1 MAPYK
6 FLTTTKVETL
16 CCKKALGSLDVVVR
30 RSQVFLKGYLEF
42 ESIACHQAF
51 SLKLDRPPMF
61 NNTVV
66 HFLSFHARDRQTV
79 SDEGES
85 ALDHL
90 WSCA

>member
-6 FLTTTKVETL
+6 FLTTTKLVTL

-61 NNTVV
+61 NNTV
-66 HFLSFHARDRQTV
+66 
-79 SDEGES
+79 DEGES
-85 ALDHL
+85 ALVHL
-90 WSCA
+90 RLCAWLSGL